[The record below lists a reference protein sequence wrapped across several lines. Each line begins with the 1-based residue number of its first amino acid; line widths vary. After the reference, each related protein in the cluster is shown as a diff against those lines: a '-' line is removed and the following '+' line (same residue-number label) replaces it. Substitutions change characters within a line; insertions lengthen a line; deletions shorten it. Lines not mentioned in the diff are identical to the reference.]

1 MKNALNYYYNLNI
14 DNIHQKNKNYYFKV
28 NNLQYMLLECVNEE
42 INDIYSLNVYLTKN
56 YPFYKIILNKDNKVI
71 TIINET
77 NYILLEI
84 NNNIKELNLNE
95 IIKINNISIVN
106 LNKLRRDN
114 WYTLWTNKIDYF
126 EYQINQIG
134 KKYPI
139 IRESFNY
146 YIGLAETA
154 ISLIKSINNEG
165 MYLSLSHKRINN
177 AFDLYNPLNLII
189 DVRVRDICEYFKFCF
204 FENKNVF
211 KELELFLDYNK
222 LSYNESVYFLAR
234 MLFPTYYFDLYEK
247 IIVNEVKEEEIKK
260 IISKVDKYEKLL
272 KYIYLN
278 FKNNNLYIDWLEKIN

>member
-28 NNLQYMLLECVNEE
+28 NNLQYMLLECINEE

-106 LNKLRRDN
+106 FNKLRRDN

-189 DVRVRDICEYFKFCF
+189 DVRIRDICEYFKFCF
-204 FENKNVF
+204 FENKNIF
-211 KELELFLDYNK
+211 KELELFLNYNK

-247 IIVNEVKEEEIKK
+247 IIANEVKEEEIKK

-278 FKNNNLYIDWLEKIN
+278 FKNNNLYIEWLEKIN

>member
-42 INDIYSLNVYLTKN
+42 INDIYSLNVYLIRN

-106 LNKLRRDN
+106 FNKLRRDN

-189 DVRVRDICEYFKFCF
+189 DVRIRDICEYFKFCF

-211 KELELFLDYNK
+211 KELELFLNYNK

-247 IIVNEVKEEEIKK
+247 IIANEVKEEEIKK

>member
-177 AFDLYNPLNLII
+177 AFDLYNPLNITI
-189 DVRVRDICEYFKFCF
+189 DYSVRDIAEYFKKFGRYLVIEYVSKTDSKVRQMLTNRADVF
-204 FENKNVF
+204 NDYTIEGFEKVF
-211 KELELFLDYNK
+211 KK
-222 LSYNESVYFLAR
+222 SYKILKKTGVNIGDKNDER
-234 MLFPTYYFDLYEK
+234 ILYLMEK
-247 IIVNEVKEEEIKK
+247 V
-260 IISKVDKYEKLL
+260 
-272 KYIYLN
+272 
-278 FKNNNLYIDWLEKIN
+278 

>member
-1 MKNALNYYYNLNI
+1 MKNVLNYYYNLNI
-14 DNIHQKNKNYYFKV
+14 ENIHQKNKNYYFKV

-106 LNKLRRDN
+106 FNKLKRDN

-154 ISLIKSINNEG
+154 ISLIKSINNESI
-165 MYLSLSHKRINN
+165 YLSLSHKRINN
-177 AFDLYNPLNLII
+177 VFDLYNPLNLII
-189 DVRVRDICEYFKFCF
+189 DVRIRDICEYFKFCF
-204 FENKNVF
+204 FENKNIF
-211 KELELFLDYNK
+211 KELELFLNYNK
-222 LSYNESVYFLAR
+222 MSYNESVYFLAR

-247 IIVNEVKEEEIKK
+247 IIANEVKEEEIKK

-278 FKNNNLYIDWLEKIN
+278 FKNNNLYIEWLEKIN

>member
-1 MKNALNYYYNLNI
+1 MKNALNYYYNLNVE
-14 DNIHQKNKNYYFKV
+14 NIHQKNKNYYFKV

-42 INDIYSLNVYLTKN
+42 ISDIYSLNIYLTKN
-56 YPFYKIILNKDNKVI
+56 YLFYKIILNKENKII
-71 TIINET
+71 TLINET
-77 NYILLEI
+77 NYILMEI
-84 NNNIKELNLNE
+84 NNSIKELNVNE

-106 LNKLRRDN
+106 FNKLRRDN

-189 DVRVRDICEYFKFCF
+189 DVRIRDICEYFKFCF
-204 FENKNVF
+204 FENKNVLR
-211 KELELFLDYNK
+211 ELELFLNYNK

-247 IIVNEVKEEEIKK
+247 IIANEVKEEEIKK

-278 FKNNNLYIDWLEKIN
+278 FKNNNLYIEWLEKIN

>member
-1 MKNALNYYYNLNI
+1 MKNVLNYYYNLNI
-14 DNIHQKNKNYYFKV
+14 ENIHQKNKNYYFKV

-56 YPFYKIILNKDNKVI
+56 YPFYKIILNKENKVI

-95 IIKINNISIVN
+95 IIKINNIPIVN
-106 LNKLRRDN
+106 FNKLRRDN

-126 EYQINQIG
+126 EYQINQMG

-165 MYLSLSHKRINN
+165 MYLSLSHKRISN

-189 DVRVRDICEYFKFCF
+189 DVRIRDICEYFKFCF
-204 FENKNVF
+204 FENKNIF
-211 KELELFLDYNK
+211 KELELFLNYNK
-222 LSYNESVYFLAR
+222 LSYNESIYFLVR
-234 MLFPTYYFDLYEK
+234 MLFLTYYFDLYEK
-247 IIVNEVKEEEIKK
+247 IIANEVKEEEIKK

-278 FKNNNLYIDWLEKIN
+278 FKNNNLYIEWLEKIN

>member
-1 MKNALNYYYNLNI
+1 MKNALNYYYNLHI
-14 DNIHQKNKNYYFKV
+14 ENIHQKDRNYYFKV
-28 NNLQYMLLECVNEE
+28 NNLQYMLLECGIEE
-42 INDIYSLNVYLTKN
+42 INDIYNLNIYLTKN
-56 YPFYKIILNKDNKVI
+56 YPFYKIILNKENKI
-71 TIINET
+71 LTAINEM

-84 NNNIKELNLNE
+84 NNNKELNINE

-106 LNKLRRDN
+106 FNKLRRDN

-154 ISLIKSINNEG
+154 ISLVKTLSGKEI
-165 MYLSLSHKRINN
+165 YLSLSHKRITNP
-177 AFDLYNPLNLII
+177 FDLYNPLNLII
-189 DVRVRDICEYFKFCF
+189 DIRVRDICEYFKFCF
-204 FENKNVF
+204 FDNKNIF
-211 KELELFLDYNK
+211 KELELFLNYNK
-222 LSYNESVYFLAR
+222 LSYDESIYFLAR

-247 IIVNEVKEEEIKK
+247 IVANEIKEEEIKK
-260 IISKVDKYEKLL
+260 VISKVDKYEKLL

-278 FKNNNLYIDWLEKIN
+278 LKNNNLYIEWLEKIN

>member
-260 IISKVDKYEKLL
+260 
-272 KYIYLN
+272 
-278 FKNNNLYIDWLEKIN
+278 

>member
-247 IIVNEVKEEEIKK
+247 IIANEVKEEEIKK

>member
-28 NNLQYMLLECVNEE
+28 NNLQYMLLECINEK

-106 LNKLRRDN
+106 FNKLRRDN

-189 DVRVRDICEYFKFCF
+189 DVRIRDICEYFKFCF
-204 FENKNVF
+204 FENKNIF
-211 KELELFLDYNK
+211 KELELFLNYNK

-247 IIVNEVKEEEIKK
+247 IIANEVKEEEIKK

-278 FKNNNLYIDWLEKIN
+278 FKNNNLYIEWLEKIN

>member
-106 LNKLRRDN
+106 FNKLKRDN

-154 ISLIKSINNEG
+154 ISLIKIINNESI
-165 MYLSLSHKRINN
+165 YLSLSHKRINN
-177 AFDLYNPLNLII
+177 VFDLYNPLNLII
-189 DVRVRDICEYFKFCF
+189 DVRIRDICEYFKFCF
-204 FENKNVF
+204 FENKNIF
-211 KELELFLDYNK
+211 KELELFLNYNK
-222 LSYNESVYFLAR
+222 MSYNESVYFLAR

-247 IIVNEVKEEEIKK
+247 IIANEVKEEEIKK

>member
-1 MKNALNYYYNLNI
+1 MKNALNYYYNFNVE
-14 DNIHQKNKNYYFKV
+14 NIHQKNKNYYFKV

-56 YPFYKIILNKDNKVI
+56 YPFYKIILNKDNEVI

-84 NNNIKELNLNE
+84 NNNIKDLNLNE

-106 LNKLRRDN
+106 FNKLRRDN

-154 ISLIKSINNEG
+154 ISLIKSINNESI
-165 MYLSLSHKRINN
+165 YLSLSHKRINN

-189 DVRVRDICEYFKFCF
+189 DVRIRDICEYFKFCF
-204 FENKNVF
+204 FENKNIF
-211 KELELFLDYNK
+211 KELELFLNYNK

-247 IIVNEVKEEEIKK
+247 IIANEVKEEEIKK

>member
-1 MKNALNYYYNLNI
+1 MKNALNYYYNLNVE
-14 DNIHQKNKNYYFKV
+14 NIHQKNKNYYFKV

-42 INDIYSLNVYLTKN
+42 ISDIYSLNIYLTKN
-56 YPFYKIILNKDNKVI
+56 YPFYKIILNKENKII
-71 TIINET
+71 TLFNET

-106 LNKLRRDN
+106 FNKLRRDN

-189 DVRVRDICEYFKFCF
+189 DVRIRDICEYFKFCF

-211 KELELFLDYNK
+211 RELELFLNYNK

-247 IIVNEVKEEEIKK
+247 IIANEVKEEEIKK

>member
-28 NNLQYMLLECVNEE
+28 NNLQYMLLECVSEE

-106 LNKLRRDN
+106 FNKLRRDN

-189 DVRVRDICEYFKFCF
+189 DVRIRDICEYFKFCF
-204 FENKNVF
+204 FENKNIF
-211 KELELFLDYNK
+211 KELELFLNYNK
-222 LSYNESVYFLAR
+222 LRYNESVYFLAR

-247 IIVNEVKEEEIKK
+247 IIANEVKEEEIKK

-278 FKNNNLYIDWLEKIN
+278 FKNNNLYIEWLEKIN

>member
-42 INDIYSLNVYLTKN
+42 INDIYSLNVYLIRN

-106 LNKLRRDN
+106 FNKLRRDN

-189 DVRVRDICEYFKFCF
+189 DVRIRDICEYFKFCF

-211 KELELFLDYNK
+211 RELELFLNYNK

-247 IIVNEVKEEEIKK
+247 IIANEVKEEEIKK

>member
-1 MKNALNYYYNLNI
+1 MKNALNYYYNLNVE
-14 DNIHQKNKNYYFKV
+14 NIHQKNKNYYFKV

-42 INDIYSLNVYLTKN
+42 ISDIYSLNIYLTKN
-56 YPFYKIILNKDNKVI
+56 YPFYKIILNKENKII
-71 TIINET
+71 TLINET
-77 NYILLEI
+77 NYILMEI
-84 NNNIKELNLNE
+84 NNSIKELNVNE

-106 LNKLRRDN
+106 FNKLRRDN

-154 ISLIKSINNEG
+154 ISLIKSINNED

-189 DVRVRDICEYFKFCF
+189 DVRIRDICEYFKFCF
-204 FENKNVF
+204 FENKNIF
-211 KELELFLDYNK
+211 KELELFLNYNK

-247 IIVNEVKEEEIKK
+247 IIANEVKEEEIKK

-278 FKNNNLYIDWLEKIN
+278 FKNNNLYIEWLEKIN

>member
-56 YPFYKIILNKDNKVI
+56 YPFYKIILSKDNKVI

-95 IIKINNISIVN
+95 IIKINNIPIVN
-106 LNKLRRDN
+106 FNKLRRDN

-126 EYQINQIG
+126 EYQINQMG

-177 AFDLYNPLNLII
+177 VFDLYNPLNLII
-189 DVRVRDICEYFKFCF
+189 DVRIRDICEYFKFCF
-204 FENKNVF
+204 FENKNIF
-211 KELELFLDYNK
+211 KELELFLNYNK
-222 LSYNESVYFLAR
+222 LSYNESIYFLAR

-247 IIVNEVKEEEIKK
+247 IIANEVKEEEIKK

-278 FKNNNLYIDWLEKIN
+278 FKNNNLYIEWLEKIN

>member
-14 DNIHQKNKNYYFKV
+14 ENIHQKNKNYYFKV

-56 YPFYKIILNKDNKVI
+56 YPFYKIILNKENKVI
-71 TIINET
+71 TIINEI

-84 NNNIKELNLNE
+84 NNNIKDLNLNE

-106 LNKLRRDN
+106 FNKLRRDN

-165 MYLSLSHKRINN
+165 LYLSLSHKRINN

-189 DVRVRDICEYFKFCF
+189 DVRIRDICEYFKFCF
-204 FENKNVF
+204 FENKNIF
-211 KELELFLDYNK
+211 KELELFLNYNK
-222 LSYNESVYFLAR
+222 LNYNESVYFLAR

-247 IIVNEVKEEEIKK
+247 IIANGVKEEELKK
-260 IISKVDKYEKLL
+260 IISKADKYEKML

-278 FKNNNLYIDWLEKIN
+278 FKNNNLYIEWLEKIN

>member
-28 NNLQYMLLECVNEE
+28 NNLQYMLLECVSEE

-106 LNKLRRDN
+106 FNKLRRDN

-154 ISLIKSINNEG
+154 ISLIKSINNES

-189 DVRVRDICEYFKFCF
+189 DVRIRDICEYFKFCF
-204 FENKNVF
+204 FENKNIF
-211 KELELFLDYNK
+211 KELEVFLNYNK
-222 LSYNESVYFLAR
+222 MSYNESIYFLAR

-247 IIVNEVKEEEIKK
+247 IIANEVKEEEIKK

-278 FKNNNLYIDWLEKIN
+278 FKNNNLYIEWLEKIN

>member
-1 MKNALNYYYNLNI
+1 MKSALNYYYNLNI

-247 IIVNEVKEEEIKK
+247 IIANEVKEEEIKK